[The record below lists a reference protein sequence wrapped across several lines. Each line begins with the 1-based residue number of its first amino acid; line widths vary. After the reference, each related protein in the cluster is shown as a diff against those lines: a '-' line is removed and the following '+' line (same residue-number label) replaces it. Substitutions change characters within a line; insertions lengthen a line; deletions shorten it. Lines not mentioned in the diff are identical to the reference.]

1 MDPPLL
7 GGLQFFENGGKTLKK
22 LVCIILVVVMMGSVL
37 SSCKSPAE
45 RELER
50 AQRAAD
56 DAAAAYENASRKY
69 DDLAGKLDS
78 IERKSS
84 ALRP

>member
-1 MDPPLL
+1 MQMEEEP
-7 GGLQFFENGGKTLKK
+7 LKK
-22 LVCIILVVVMMGSVL
+22 TMCITLVVFMMCGLL

-56 DAAAAYENASRKY
+56 DAGAAYENA
-69 DDLAGKLDS
+69 
-78 IERKSS
+78 
-84 ALRP
+84 

>member
-1 MDPPLL
+1 MQMEEEP
-7 GGLQFFENGGKTLKK
+7 LKK
-22 LVCIILVVVMMGSVL
+22 TMCITLVVFMMCGLL

-56 DAAAAYENASRKY
+56 DAAAAYENASRQY
-69 DDLAGKLDS
+69 EDLKGKLDS
-78 IERKSS
+78 IERKTK
-84 ALRP
+84 ALSP

>member
-1 MDPPLL
+1 MFTMFIRRDEKLM
-7 GGLQFFENGGKTLKK
+7 KR
-22 LVCIILVVVMMGSVL
+22 LVCIVLVVVIMGSIL

-50 AQRAAD
+50 ARRAAD
-56 DAAAAYENASRKY
+56 DAAAAYENASRQY

-84 ALRP
+84 ALTP